1 MRSGV
6 LNHPSQGVRKLKIG
20 ILGGTFDPV
29 HLGHLI
35 IAEETLHSLGLD
47 RVIFIPAG
55 DPWMKAGTPVSPG
68 INRLAMVHAAVTGN
82 PAFHVSPVELDRSGP
97 SYTVETLEELQAD
110 YEPQAEYFFIMG
122 SDALKGFAQWR
133 NPERV
138 LELCTLAV
146 VGRPS
151 QETLDLSLLETTL
164 PGIRKRVVDVDG
176 VAITVSATDIRGR
189 VAEGRSIRYMVPA
202 MVERYIHE
210 HGLYKE
216 KQ

>member
-1 MRSGV
+1 M
-6 LNHPSQGVRKLKIG
+6 KIG

-35 IAEETLHSLGLD
+35 IAEETLSALGLN
-47 RVIFIPAG
+47 RVIFVPAG
-55 DPWMKAGTPVSPG
+55 DPWMKAGTPISSGP
-68 INRLAMVHAAVTGN
+68 NRLAMVHAAVTGN
-82 PAFHVSPVELDRSGP
+82 PAFHVSPIELDRSGP

-110 YEPQAEYFFIMG
+110 YGSQTEYFFIIG
-122 SDALKGFAQWR
+122 ADALKDFGQWR

-146 VGRPS
+146 VGRPA
-151 QETLDLSLLETTL
+151 QGTFDLSLLESTL

-176 VAITVSATDIRGR
+176 VDINVSATDIRGR
-189 VAEGRSIRYMVPA
+189 VAEGRSIRYLVPSV
-202 MVERYIHE
+202 VESYIRE